1 MEDHNMKPYV
11 IPSQMMNPEIT
22 LREKVL
28 GELLNTPLA
37 DAMEHD
43 EEFERMIEERLSH
56 LDDLSRNEFY
66 RLRKDRNKIG
76 VLSQKDLDMLTLE
89 AMERSYKYRTE

>member
-1 MEDHNMKPYV
+1 MRQYET
-11 IPSQMMNPEIT
+11 SQMMNPEIT

-37 DAMEHD
+37 GAIEHD
-43 EEFERMIEERLSH
+43 EEFERMIEERLSR
-56 LDDLSRNEFY
+56 LDDLSRSEFY
-66 RLRKDRNKIG
+66 RLRKDRNKTG

-89 AMERSYKYRTE
+89 AMERSYKYRT

>member
-1 MEDHNMKPYV
+1 MKPYV

-28 GELLNTPLA
+28 GELLDTPLA
-37 DAMEHD
+37 DAAEHD

-56 LDDLSRNEFY
+56 LDDLSRSEFY

>member
-1 MEDHNMKPYV
+1 MKPYV

-43 EEFERMIEERLSH
+43 EEFERMIKERLSH
-56 LDDLSRNEFY
+56 LDDLSRSEFY

>member
-1 MEDHNMKPYV
+1 MRQSE
-11 IPSQMMNPEIT
+11 PSQMMNPEIT

-56 LDDLSRNEFY
+56 LDDLSRSEFY
-66 RLRKDRNKIG
+66 RLRKERNKIG

>member
-1 MEDHNMKPYV
+1 MKPYV
-11 IPSQMMNPEIT
+11 IPSQMMNLEIT

-28 GELLNTPLA
+28 GELLDTPLT

-56 LDDLSRNEFY
+56 LDDISRSEFY
-66 RLRKDRNKIG
+66 RLRKGRNKTG

-89 AMERSYKYRTE
+89 AMERSYKYRT

>member
-1 MEDHNMKPYV
+1 MEVFSMRQSE
-11 IPSQMMNPEIT
+11 PSQMMNPEIT

-56 LDDLSRNEFY
+56 LDDLSRSEFY

>member
-1 MEDHNMKPYV
+1 MKPYV

-37 DAMEHD
+37 DALEHD

-56 LDDLSRNEFY
+56 LDDLSRSEFY

>member
-1 MEDHNMKPYV
+1 MEVFGMRQPE
-11 IPSQMMNPEIT
+11 PSQMMNPEIT

-37 DAMEHD
+37 DAMERD

-56 LDDLSRNEFY
+56 LDDLSRSEFY

>member
-1 MEDHNMKPYV
+1 MIQSET
-11 IPSQMMNPEIT
+11 SQMMNPEIT

-37 DAMEHD
+37 GAIEHD
-43 EEFERMIEERLSH
+43 EEFERMIEERLSR
-56 LDDLSRNEFY
+56 LDDLSRSEFY
-66 RLRKDRNKIG
+66 RLRTGRNKTG

-89 AMERSYKYRTE
+89 AMERSYKYRT

>member
-1 MEDHNMKPYV
+1 MKPYV

-56 LDDLSRNEFY
+56 LDDLSRSEFY
-66 RLRKDRNKIG
+66 RLRKDCNKIG

>member
-1 MEDHNMKPYV
+1 MRQPE
-11 IPSQMMNPEIT
+11 PSQMMNPEIT

-37 DAMEHD
+37 DAMERD

-56 LDDLSRNEFY
+56 LDDLSRSEFY

>member
-1 MEDHNMKPYV
+1 MKPYV
-11 IPSQMMNPEIT
+11 IPSQMMNLEIT

-28 GELLNTPLA
+28 GELLDTPLA
-37 DAMEHD
+37 DAMKHD

-56 LDDLSRNEFY
+56 LDDISRSEFY
-66 RLRKDRNKIG
+66 RLRKGRNKTG

-89 AMERSYKYRTE
+89 AMERSYKYRT

>member
-1 MEDHNMKPYV
+1 MKPYV

-37 DAMEHD
+37 DAMKHD

-56 LDDLSRNEFY
+56 LDDLSRSEFY
-66 RLRKDRNKIG
+66 RLRKDHNKIG

>member
-1 MEDHNMKPYV
+1 MRQSE
-11 IPSQMMNPEIT
+11 PSQMMNPEIT

-56 LDDLSRNEFY
+56 LDDLSRSEFY
-66 RLRKDRNKIG
+66 RLRKYRNKIG

>member
-1 MEDHNMKPYV
+1 MRQPE
-11 IPSQMMNPEIT
+11 PSQMMNPEIT

-56 LDDLSRNEFY
+56 LDDLSRSEFY

>member
-1 MEDHNMKPYV
+1 MKPYV

-22 LREKVL
+22 LREKDL

>member
-1 MEDHNMKPYV
+1 MRQYET
-11 IPSQMMNPEIT
+11 SQMMNPEIT

-43 EEFERMIEERLSH
+43 EEFERTIEERLSH
-56 LDDLSRNEFY
+56 LDDLSRSEFY

>member
-1 MEDHNMKPYV
+1 MRQYET
-11 IPSQMMNPEIT
+11 SQMMNPEIT

-56 LDDLSRNEFY
+56 LDDISRSEFH
-66 RLRKDRNKIG
+66 RLRKGRNKTG

-89 AMERSYKYRTE
+89 AMERSYKYRT

>member
-1 MEDHNMKPYV
+1 MKPYV

-43 EEFERMIEERLSH
+43 EEFE
-56 LDDLSRNEFY
+56 
-66 RLRKDRNKIG
+66 G
-76 VLSQKDLDMLTLE
+76 
-89 AMERSYKYRTE
+89 

>member
-1 MEDHNMKPYV
+1 MRQYET
-11 IPSQMMNPEIT
+11 SQMMNPEIT

-56 LDDLSRNEFY
+56 LDDISRSEFY
-66 RLRKDRNKIG
+66 RLRKARNKTG

-89 AMERSYKYRTE
+89 AMERSYKYRT

>member
-1 MEDHNMKPYV
+1 MKPYV

-37 DAMEHD
+37 DAMKHD

>member
-1 MEDHNMKPYV
+1 MKPYV

-43 EEFERMIEERLSH
+43 EEFERMIEKRLSH
-56 LDDLSRNEFY
+56 LDDLSRSEFY

>member
-1 MEDHNMKPYV
+1 MRQYET
-11 IPSQMMNPEIT
+11 SQMMNPEIT

-56 LDDLSRNEFY
+56 LDDLSRSEFY

>member
-1 MEDHNMKPYV
+1 MKPYV
-11 IPSQMMNPEIT
+11 IPSKMMNPEIT

-28 GELLNTPLA
+28 GELLNSPLA

>member
-1 MEDHNMKPYV
+1 MKPYV
-11 IPSQMMNPEIT
+11 IPSQMMNLEIT

-28 GELLNTPLA
+28 GELLDTPLA

-56 LDDLSRNEFY
+56 LDDISRSEFY
-66 RLRKDRNKIG
+66 RLRKGRNKAG

-89 AMERSYKYRTE
+89 AMERSYKYRT

>member
-1 MEDHNMKPYV
+1 
-11 IPSQMMNPEIT
+11 
-22 LREKVL
+22 
-28 GELLNTPLA
+28 
-37 DAMEHD
+37 
-43 EEFERMIEERLSH
+43 MIEERLSH

>member
-1 MEDHNMKPYV
+1 MRQSE
-11 IPSQMMNPEIT
+11 PSQMMNPEIT

-56 LDDLSRNEFY
+56 LDDLSRSEFY

>member
-1 MEDHNMKPYV
+1 MKPYV
-11 IPSQMMNPEIT
+11 IPSQMMNLEIT

-28 GELLNTPLA
+28 GELLDTPLA

-56 LDDLSRNEFY
+56 LDDISRSEFY
-66 RLRKDRNKIG
+66 RLRKGRNKIG

-89 AMERSYKYRTE
+89 AMERSYKYRT

>member
-1 MEDHNMKPYV
+1 MEVFSMRQPE
-11 IPSQMMNPEIT
+11 PSQMMNPEIT

-56 LDDLSRNEFY
+56 LDDLSRSEFY